1 MSSSVTV
8 GMSSLMV
15 IIVAARRCLPAWTPC
30 RRWWCRRE
38 RRRKF
43 GVLSHSRSAT
53 ATPGPND
60 HHLAAHIVAIDGDIE
75 RRERRRRKK
84 EQRCRSR

>member
-1 MSSSVTV
+1 
-8 GMSSLMV
+8 
-15 IIVAARRCLPAWTPC
+15 
-30 RRWWCRRE
+30 
-38 RRRKF
+38 
-43 GVLSHSRSAT
+43 LSHSRSAT

-60 HHLAAHIVAIDGDIE
+60 HHLAAHIVAIDGDIVRVIE